1 MSFPANGQQ
10 TQVQSPVQ
18 PQGSQNFVQQY
29 NASLPAPGAQPQAP
43 AQAPAPMQAGQTY
56 VMNEHG
62 QMVPVVAAP
71 SQAQPQPQQ
80 TQEPV
85 VEVSDTAIAQVESF
99 LKTAGISREQ
109 VEQEIEAFG
118 KLTDGTKRALKEKHG
133 AATANLIEGQ
143 VNMIAAQIMAKEAKL
158 EQMQH
163 SMVAEAFKGV
173 TQQTPAESWTELL
186 TWARANIDVN
196 TRAALNRMMQ
206 SSEFEA
212 KQAVQ
217 YMIDALKQK
226 QGMTQQGQLLNG
238 DGAQGLGTGGDTL
251 TASQYA
257 RELETIVAKHGY
269 ESNER
274 KQLDARRMRSKQ
286 LGY

>member
-1 MSFPANGQQ
+1 MSFPNGQP
-10 TQVQSPVQ
+10 VQSPVQ
-18 PQGSQNFVQQY
+18 AQGSQNFVQQY
-29 NASLPAPGAQPQAP
+29 NASLPTPGQQTQQPVQQP
-43 AQAPAPMQAGQTY
+43 AQTAPMQAGQTY
-56 VMNEHG
+56 VMNEQG
-62 QMVPVVAAP
+62 QMVPVVAA
-71 SQAQPQPQQ
+71 QPQAVQQPQ

-163 SMVAEAFKGV
+163 NMVAEAFKGV
-173 TQQTPAESWTELL
+173 TTQTPAESWMELL
-186 TWARANIDVN
+186 TWARTNIDVN

-226 QGMTQQGQLLNG
+226 QGVSQQGQLLNG
-238 DGAQGLGTGGDTL
+238 DGAQGLGGGGDTL

-257 RELETIVAKHGY
+257 RELEAIVAKHGY

-274 KQLDARRMRSKQ
+274 KQLDARRLRSQ
-286 LGY
+286 RNGY